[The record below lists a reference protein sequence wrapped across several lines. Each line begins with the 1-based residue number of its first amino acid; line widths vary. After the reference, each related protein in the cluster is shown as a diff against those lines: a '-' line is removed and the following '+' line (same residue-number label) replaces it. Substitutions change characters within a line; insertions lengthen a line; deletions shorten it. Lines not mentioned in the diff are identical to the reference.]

1 MASKALTPGNAGNL
15 YGSSAPALL
24 LGKALILVRGVTYH
38 QVPHVG
44 VFQHSC
50 ADARLEA
57 MLGSGAAKAIAHY
70 EQAADYYKGEE
81 SNSLARQ
88 KEASPDV
95 ELFGSRFHAQLV
107 LVEVLGDGCSLKQ
120 LKQYQKAIEI
130 YEQVGTNTMDNPLLK
145 YSAKEYFFKAAL
157 CHFIVDELNAK
168 FRWKILANKSGC
180 RERTAV
186 LQHLIQLL
194 FSQKVNHTLP
204 ITG

>member
-38 QVPHVG
+38 Q
-44 VFQHSC
+44 
-50 ADARLEA
+50 
-57 MLGSGAAKAIAHY
+57 AIAHY